1 MNETD
6 NFVLVTFN
14 GLAKM
19 TKENKEIIL
28 GNINN
33 LYTSGN
39 TDILLGLK
47 FELSLLNQ
55 NYSSGDRV
63 ASMILLSDGEE
74 YCNPYGMVD
83 DLFKELLETE
93 NKTDYVFTLNS
104 FGFGNYHDYILM
116 NDFALIK
123 PGAYYFYIEILK
135 QVEEAYGTIY
145 GIL

>member
-1 MNETD
+1 M
-6 NFVLVTFN
+6 
-14 GLAKM
+14 G
-19 TKENKEIIL
+19 
-28 GNINN
+28 
-33 LYTSGN
+33 
-39 TDILLGLK
+39 
-47 FELSLLNQ
+47 LSLLNQ

-104 FGFGNYHDYILM
+104 FSFGNYLDYILM
-116 NDFALIK
+116 NDIALIK
-123 PGAYYFYIEILK
+123 PGVYYFYIEILK

-145 GIL
+145 VILSTVSDVNVQLKALSEFNIVKVYGL